1 MAGKWV
7 RDSLSEMVFKPNPE
21 NIKELA
27 RTGAEGRYFGWKAKL
42 LGGQSE

>member
-7 RDSLSEMVFKPNPE
+7 RDSLSEMVFKPNTE

-27 RTGAEGRYFGWKAKL
+27 RTRGRGKVFWVEGKVAWRAK
-42 LGGQSE
+42 